1 MTTNIVAEYI
11 WLDSNNNFRSKS
23 RTLRIRNAT
32 EVEVDNLPIWNYD
45 GSSTGQATTENSEV
59 DLHPR
64 AVFNCPFR
72 GQNSLLVVCD
82 TYNPEGEPLSNNH
95 RARAKQLFDE
105 NLDSQPWFGLE
116 QEYFIM
122 NPNTNKPLGFPNNG
136 YPEPQGQYYCS
147 VGTLNNFGR
156 KVADLHYKLCLAA
169 GVKVSG
175 MNAEVAPGQWEFQVG
190 PCEGI
195 EAGDH
200 MMVARYILERV
211 AELSNLVI
219 DLSPKLL
226 KGEWNG
232 SGCHVNYS
240 TRNMRRGLGDKR
252 GIDFINEAIERLSE
266 KHAEHMQVYGEGNE
280 NRMLGSH
287 ETSSYDKFTS
297 GVADRS
303 ASVRIP
309 RKTMEDECGYLEDRR
324 PASNIDPY
332 LVTSK
337 IFETTVLTGNDE

>member
-11 WLDSNNNFRSKS
+11 WLDGANNFRSKS

-32 EVEVDNLPIWNYD
+32 EVEIDNLPIWNYD
-45 GSSTGQATTENSEV
+45 GSSTGQATTSNSEIT
-59 DLHPR
+59 LHPR

-72 GQNSLLVVCD
+72 GQNSLLIICD
-82 TYNPEGEPLSNNH
+82 TYDHEGEPLSNNH
-95 RARAKQLFDE
+95 RQRAKELFEE
-105 NLDSQPWFGLE
+105 NLDAQPWFGLE

-122 NPNTNKPLGFPNNG
+122 NPNNGKPLGFPSTG
-136 YPEPQGQYYCS
+136 RADPQGQYYCS

-169 GVKVSG
+169 GIKVSG
-175 MNAEVAPGQWEFQVG
+175 INAEVAPGQWEFQVG

-200 MMVARYILERV
+200 MMAARYILERV

-219 DLSPKLL
+219 DYSPKPLP
-226 KGEWNG
+226 GEWNG

-252 GIDFINEAIERLSE
+252 GIDFVNEAIERLAS
-266 KHAEHMQVYGEGNE
+266 KHMEHMVIYGEGNRE
-280 NRMLGSH
+280 RMLGSQ
-287 ETSSYDKFTS
+287 ETSSYDRFTS

-309 RKTMEDECGYLEDRR
+309 RQTVDDECGYFEDRR
-324 PASNIDPY
+324 AGANIDPY
-332 LVTSK
+332 QVTSM
-337 IFETTVLTGNDE
+337 IFETTVL